1 MDEIEKAI
9 TEYIEKEII
18 PGSAAMELTPGQ
30 NLLTDGVI
38 DSIGLQS
45 LISFVETRF
54 QIRVDEDQLSPDN
67 FATVNAICRLVNAL
81 KS

>member
-67 FATVNAICRLVNAL
+67 FAW
-81 KS
+81 